1 MLGRAVA
8 RLREDERVVAL
19 VLGGS
24 LARGAADPYSDVDLY
39 VVVRDAA
46 FDAALA
52 ERDAIAGAVGSTL
65 FAFDVDP
72 VPGGSTD
79 RIVVYEGP
87 DGFPVK
93 FDFMYLEESDLEPA
107 PKWAGCAV
115 LEDEGGRVGA
125 VVARS
130 EGLAPPPPKPEELR
144 ELNQKFWT
152 WSWYVFGKIV
162 RGELWEALA
171 GLHDIRSLALVPLV
185 SNLAWGLF
193 MLIGFPQLLYP
204 LSLTLLLVPDL
215 GYLVVV
221 SGAVALSW
229 GIVRTVLAYLA
240 LRQSGT
246 PKATEASVPK
256 ATKASVEA

>member
-1 MLGRAVA
+1 M
-8 RLREDERVVAL
+8 
-19 VLGGS
+19 
-24 LARGAADPYSDVDLY
+24 
-39 VVVRDAA
+39 
-46 FDAALA
+46 
-52 ERDAIAGAVGSTL
+52 I
-65 FAFDVDP
+65 
-72 VPGGSTD
+72 
-79 RIVVYEGP
+79 
-87 DGFPVK
+87 
-93 FDFMYLEESDLEPA
+93 
-107 PKWAGCAV
+107 
-115 LEDEGGRVGA
+115 RVG
-125 VVARS
+125 
-130 EGLAPPPPKPEELR
+130 
-144 ELNQKFWT
+144 
-152 WSWYVFGKIV
+152 
-162 RGELWEALA
+162 
-171 GLHDIRSLALVPLV
+171 VPLV